1 MSKTKVEGEEALRRL
16 VVALNALAGIA
27 IISQNY
33 SQAVSLYQEALALAE
48 DHSEDFRL
56 DPLLNI
62 HITHNLSEVLPLSS
76 DSLQKLEFVPGS
88 ARDEVSNIEDA
99 EESDKGALFREDK
112 VKEENMLLINSDGP
126 SKLMANS
133 LANDSVDE
141 NSVTR
146 LNFLS
151 KCTMTTACEK
161 LKEKFLSVF
170 NLKLAGAQQEFK
182 KSYDQVIFRIGL
194 HRYGKPLAI
203 LIALNR
209 PDFLHRRYL

>member
-16 VVALNALAGIA
+16 VVAMNALAGIA
-27 IISQNY
+27 IINQNY

-62 HITHNLSEVLPLSS
+62 HITHNLSEVLPVGS
-76 DSLQKLEFVPGS
+76 DSSQKLECAPAS
-88 ARDEVSNIEDA
+88 ARDKVSNIEDA
-99 EESDKGALFREDK
+99 EESDKVALFSEDK
-112 VKEENMLLINSDGP
+112 AKEKSMLLPNSNDP
-126 SKLMANS
+126 SNLMSNS

-141 NSVTR
+141 NSDTR
-146 LNFLS
+146 LNFFS

-161 LKEKFLSVF
+161 LKEKFLSAF

-194 HRYGKPLAI
+194 HRCEKPLVI
-203 LIALNR
+203 RIVLNR
-209 PDFLHRRYL
+209 PQRYSA